1 MQESIMPYT
10 KDPPTE
16 TMKTKSKYTLSSNS
30 NSLSAAGILIK
41 LNATNLNKL
50 QFSGRKKL
58 SETSSGGAHSPV
70 EGSNQ
75 RPSGHED
82 DPSSCGYKH
91 QHINRI
97 VYRIADLETWSS
109 PRHSQKWLQSL
120 ELGKLPAPGHLRQF
134 HERGHISS

>member
-82 DPSSCGYKH
+82 DPSSCGNKVV
-91 QHINRI
+91 INNKKQ
-97 VYRIADLETWSS
+97 L
-109 PRHSQKWLQSL
+109 HC
-120 ELGKLPAPGHLRQF
+120 
-134 HERGHISS
+134 